1 MVSNARE
8 DLPDPLKP
16 VITTSR
22 SRGIS
27 SVMFLRLCSRAPP
40 TLMNS
45 FPITSGVV
53 KVAHSQRTAKRSP
66 IRLVELIALTQMV
79 CYVSVMSK
87 SELLRQ
93 LATLSREDLDD
104 V

>member
-53 KVAHSQRTAKRSP
+53 RIALNPALRQAHSSECGRFGRKFKLARHFRPEIDSP
-66 IRLVELIALTQMV
+66 FVKQGWRAHLYGTHL
-79 CYVSVMSK
+79 
-87 SELLRQ
+87 
-93 LATLSREDLDD
+93 
-104 V
+104 